1 MNYSNLT
8 ISELDR
14 LAANSDNALVLALNA
29 KMQELIEEI
38 EILTVYDP
46 AEDVEGKGCHRNDF
60 EQQFEYV
67 KKLCQL
73 PDNY

>member
-14 LAANSDNALVLALNA
+14 IAANSDNALVIAMNV
-29 KMQELIEEI
+29 KMQELIQEI
-38 EILTVYDP
+38 EFLTVADTT
-46 AEDVEGKGCHRNDF
+46 EVEGKGAHRSDF
-60 EQQFEYV
+60 EQQFEYI

>member
-38 EILTVYDP
+38 EILTVSDT
-46 AEDVEGKGCHRNDF
+46 EDVQGKGAHRSDF
-60 EQQFEYV
+60 EQQFEYI
-67 KKLCQL
+67 KKFCQL